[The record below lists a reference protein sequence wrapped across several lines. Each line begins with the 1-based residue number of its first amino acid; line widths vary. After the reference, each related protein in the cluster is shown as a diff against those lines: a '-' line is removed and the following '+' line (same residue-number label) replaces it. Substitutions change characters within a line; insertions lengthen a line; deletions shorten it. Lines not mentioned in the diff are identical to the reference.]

1 MKKDFEISYVYNE
14 LLDLKNRLKGKISEV
29 DEELLNVVLHTLKF
43 AENIQEII
51 EKHFGGN
58 END

>member
-43 AENIQEII
+43 AENIQGII